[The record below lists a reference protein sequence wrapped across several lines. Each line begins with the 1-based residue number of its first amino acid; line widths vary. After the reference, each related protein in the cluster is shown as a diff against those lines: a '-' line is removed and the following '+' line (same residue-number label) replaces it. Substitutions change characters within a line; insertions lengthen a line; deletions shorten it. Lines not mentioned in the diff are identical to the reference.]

1 MTIMDRAKWLP
12 VLAAGLAASGCMT
25 AGTAGRDT
33 SNPITA
39 GPVAGRCYPGGCSW
53 FDIRSFEMVRE
64 TERGALLRLD
74 TREGGSNHA
83 MSADAPQSSRGVRI
97 AWGPYS
103 NDAYVFCSREL
114 PAVIT
119 RAQDGSYEVLR
130 LDLISGGVPEEFL
143 RTQYGHVCHQVG
155 ELDGDGAVE
164 RLGYR
169 PLRDGEER
177 EFTLRSPEAIFD
189 RLGR

>member
-1 MTIMDRAKWLP
+1 MTIMNRAKGLI

-25 AGTAGRDT
+25 AGSNGRDA

-74 TREGGSNHA
+74 TREGGSDHA
-83 MSADAPQSSRGVRI
+83 MSADAPQSSRGVQI
-97 AWGPYS
+97 SWGPYS

-119 RAQDGSYEVLR
+119 LAADGSYEVLR
-130 LDLISGGVPEEFL
+130 LDVVSGGVPEEFM
-143 RTQYGHVCHQVG
+143 RTQYGHVCHPGG
-155 ELDGDGAVE
+155 EVNSEGAVA

-177 EFTLRSPEAIFD
+177 EFTLGSPEAIFD